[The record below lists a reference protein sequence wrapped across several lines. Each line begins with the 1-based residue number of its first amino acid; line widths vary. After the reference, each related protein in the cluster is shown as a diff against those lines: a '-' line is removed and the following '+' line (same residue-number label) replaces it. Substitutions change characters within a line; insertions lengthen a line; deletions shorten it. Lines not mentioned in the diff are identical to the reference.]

1 MGMFW
6 MAFKGLFKVK
16 VNSGIFFGRGGGAG
30 VC

>member
-16 VNSGIFFGRGGGAG
+16 VNRGIFLGGGEAW

>member
-16 VNSGIFFGRGGGAG
+16 VNSGIFFLRGGAG